1 MNALSETVVT
11 ESPIVRVVR
20 DVHPSNALLPTV
32 VADPKFIEL
41 IFEQPLNVDSG
52 IVVVFPH
59 TTPVRPEH
67 FSKTLL
73 PMAVTVSG
81 TVTVPILVQP

>member
-1 MNALSETVVT
+1 MNAFSETVVT

-32 VADPKFIEL
+32 VADPKLIEL
-41 IFEQPLNVDSG
+41 ILEHPLNVDSG
-52 IVVVFPH
+52 MVVVFPH

-67 FSKTLL
+67 FSNTPL
-73 PMAVTVSG
+73 PTVVTVVG
-81 TVTVPILVQP
+81 TVTVSILVQP